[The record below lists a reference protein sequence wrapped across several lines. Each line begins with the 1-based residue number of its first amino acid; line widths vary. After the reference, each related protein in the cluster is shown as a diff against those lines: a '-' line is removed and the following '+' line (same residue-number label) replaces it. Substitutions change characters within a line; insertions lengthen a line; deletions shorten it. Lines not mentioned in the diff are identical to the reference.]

1 MATGTVMPSPVFTG
15 LDNNG
20 DPLSGG
26 KLYTYAAGTTTPL
39 ATYSDVGLTTPNANP
54 IILDSGGRATVF
66 LSATSYKFVLK
77 TSADV
82 TVWTQDGSDSA
93 VFDASIAAFMRVF
106 VLGAIAWWLSG
117 VRDVHRQLSYE
128 VEMLEGL
135 LPICSYCKKIRD
147 DEGEWQVLEK
157 YIQEHSAATFTH
169 GVCQTCLD
177 RELAEQPRRRA
188 G

>member
-1 MATGTVMPSPVFTG
+1 MTR
-15 LDNNG
+15 NNG
-20 DPLSGG
+20 RLSERFGFPDDLPAYYSLG
-26 KLYTYAAGTTTPL
+26 LAALVMALDFAIGPRLEFPSLYAIPVLYAAW
-39 ATYSDVGLTTPNANP
+39 Y
-54 IILDSGGRATVF
+54 GGRRWA
-66 LSATSYKFVLK
+66 LPLCVLQ
-77 TSADV
+77 SFHVV
-82 TVWTQDGSDSA
+82 TVWTQNGSESA

-117 VRDVHRQLSYE
+117 VRDVQRQLSHE

-169 GVCQTCLD
+169 GVCQTCLA
-177 RELAEQPRRRA
+177 RELAEQPRRRV